1 MVYLKKHK
9 LVIALPTE
17 QPEDQLMKIREALTA
32 VTAILVESDE
42 FNYYPEIP
50 DAIATLIRLNGELSS
65 IG

>member
-9 LVIALPTE
+9 LVIVQVTDDPAA
-17 QPEDQLMKIREALTA
+17 QLVKIQEALTA

-50 DAIATLIRLNGELSS
+50 DALATLIRFNGELSKLK
-65 IG
+65 